1 MVTLLHPSQNSVFS
15 TIKVE
20 FFGFYVNDVT
30 LADGMGRRFVNRP
43 CKLHSAF
50 FCVTIPPNVG
60 NGLRAVPRI
69 AKRNDTQV
77 VPYGENRR

>member
-1 MVTLLHPSQNSVFS
+1 MPILSVFAS
-15 TIKVE
+15 LLKGC
-20 FFGFYVNDVT
+20 FFGYYFKCVT

-60 NGLRAVPRI
+60 NGLRAVPRV

>member
-1 MVTLLHPSQNSVFS
+1 MPILSVFAPLLKS
-15 TIKVE
+15 R
-20 FFGFYVNDVT
+20 FFVIYFRGIT

-77 VPYGENRR
+77 VPYRENHR